1 MAISFLS
8 DKLNSMKTQ
17 NPSDH
22 NGHKD
27 PDAFTISAVLPT
39 RIYLPSYISLYN
51 CVTNVWN
58 KTFYNKGLA
67 WDFKWHISIFAR
79 NTFIGFKLI
88 GKEKLR
94 LTSSHEIHQFKEFEL
109 LNKFYSKTPIWFF
122 KNVGNT
128 WLLWISQWA

>member
-1 MAISFLS
+1 MVWSIFCDTEIHTLPNRIIQNSCIKQVVGIRIYLAISFLS

-17 NPSDH
+17 KPSDH

-27 PDAFTISAVLPT
+27 PDAITISAVLPT
-39 RIYLPSYISLYN
+39 RIYFLSYISLCN

-94 LTSSHEIHQFKEFEL
+94 LTSSIFKEC
-109 LNKFYSKTPIWFF
+109 
-122 KNVGNT
+122 
-128 WLLWISQWA
+128 